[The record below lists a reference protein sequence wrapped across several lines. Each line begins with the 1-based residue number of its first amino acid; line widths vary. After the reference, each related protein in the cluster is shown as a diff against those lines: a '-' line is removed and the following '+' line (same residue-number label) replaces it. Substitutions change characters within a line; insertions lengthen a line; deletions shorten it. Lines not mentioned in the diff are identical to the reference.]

1 MAIIKSFSPFQNLS
15 NFSTFIVD
23 RNPNSDFF
31 RITEF
36 KEAFSGGKNGFLI
49 EGSEFLKETTEVKIE
64 ILDVEG
70 NPVYFEPGKG
80 IPDYYEGLST
90 LVSVHVYP
98 DTPIGIGK
106 ITILGELKEYINEN
120 GTRLPIPDEWK
131 GVYNVKWERTF
142 KINRNI
148 ANEDTVRFYRRPLVS
163 ITELVKPI
171 FSKTIPSVTQS
182 GSLEGIAL
190 QPSLGSNLSTWTA
203 GTIYKLKITD
213 GTNWTSSVDENTIS
227 IPSLGYSPVVRE
239 VLNNK
244 EVLVDVPYSVNN
256 IVQNFSPLP
265 YQTTFEFLEGQTI
278 SESTLTG
285 SFARIQI
292 SNLKTFVGDVA
303 RVKVF
308 RKSRNEVTDFQ
319 FVQESKLESS
329 ELLRDITVSTD
340 TEISYGNFSEFNL
353 STYWVSSS
361 NAHPLSVNVDVL
373 QSSIKTDYNFSAGGV
388 QNLITSESFLISKD
402 VEYTLTFKTL
412 ISGSLN
418 GSEYLKG
425 YLSSSDGYQQTFLTV
440 SGSDI
445 YKTRQIV
452 TQNIIANP
460 ISASNAKLV
469 FEISGSDWYISN
481 VSLKN
486 AQETSFSPD
495 EFILVQDIPRKL
507 PVETFD
513 FRFEFYDINNN
524 YIPVDVT
531 AVGTFDGGND
541 FPTSTKILTINSD
554 RNAFRFVTGSFAN
567 PPFQQIG
574 FSTTRQNIVSDVI
587 YGRSVF
593 DLTGSYISE
602 ADYLSLGGLE
612 YPGRLHTSSSA
623 GFVVQIDEFSGS
635 LDTSTTST
643 FRVGFI
649 VYTASAE
656 GLEDYETIYRLEDGD
671 NAPGIFA
678 SSTANQFIYKATD
691 LTLNPSNQVITFDV
705 RRKNLGTSGEPI
717 IINSGSEFGTAAPL
731 SLLFDDPTTGVATY
745 FLSGSI
751 FNFRSG
757 SATYFFTASDT
768 YDIDYHDTIKIT
780 PIKILDGLSVNLTNE
795 NTSLPALS
803 TGFVSSGSFALTS
816 GSVSVKV
823 GAEDISRQEGLTT
836 NNRFDIISATGVNCT
851 PNDTTP
857 DDATYGITNLTAD
870 SGSLTLLVRYKDGA
884 GDTTDVT
891 KVVTYSKS
899 KRGVPNVEVSVT
911 PTAQSIQSNSRGS
924 GSATPQTL
932 TVTALEGGTN
942 RFTSIGSITTT
953 NGLSVSNTPPSNTVT
968 FTSNASSMTSDSG
981 TVTIPVNFTDSEGV
995 SGTKNVVA
1003 SVSRVRSSAPVVN
1016 ISANPQSQTIV
1027 SSSAAGFGTPSNV
1040 SIIVNEGGSNYT
1052 YNTSGANT
1060 FNITNVTGGT
1070 HSGTNTFITPTTPTN
1085 ISGTNGVVTLSYRN
1099 SEGTSFTGNVIN
1111 FEVGVSGIG
1120 NSGATGASGSA
1131 GANGVVINL
1140 TPPAQTITRSTSA
1153 VYATPATFTVTV
1165 SENGTL
1171 LTHTTNSSLSNNQF
1185 KFSAIT
1191 NGSLTGG
1198 SGTTT
1203 PVITPSTPSTT
1214 AGLTTSFTV
1223 TYKDSKGTESS
1234 AIAQSHVVSVNLDG
1248 NTGPGVV
1255 HTGVW
1260 EVGRA
1265 YQYSDGLSV
1274 GTGRRDTV
1282 LWSTNGSAPYNTY
1295 YATNISHTSTNNNSS
1310 ATGRPDLGGPW
1321 TSLGTQDF
1329 FVAAKIGIFED
1340 SFVQNTLNIGTNN
1353 NGGVS
1358 SANITLAGGSAN
1370 PYISIGQSGTIGS
1383 QGYNING
1390 IFLGQ
1395 DSGTSKLSLK
1405 SSTNSLLWD
1414 GTTLTVNGSGNF
1426 TGTVTGG
1433 TIVGG
1438 TINVPNATSPLFS
1451 VDSSGNVTATSAT
1464 IGGWSVNSSGI
1475 FKTQSGS
1482 TIRLNSADNKIELL
1496 ESTSTR
1502 FEVSTGT
1509 STDPASNPRRTTINN
1524 GGFIVSTDSER
1535 YFRHN
1540 TAGGLPFSGKSLVFN
1555 DSKGGFRVDAL
1566 FFNSPL
1572 TSTDFFKTSAAA
1584 DENDSL
1590 NTTYWLPRTQE
1601 AMIYDRPGSTYS
1613 QGSFPNTNPLVQGGG
1628 ISIGGSTFRIHTG
1641 DSSQFIN
1648 GVQPLRFR
1656 VDENG
1661 FVQVLKDIQCY
1672 GNVIAYY
1679 SDKRL
1684 KNIEGRIQNP
1694 LDKIQKLNGVYYTQ
1708 GEMAESLGYDKD
1720 DTKQVGLIAQEVQE
1734 VLPEIVSIAPIDKD
1748 GNGGSITGENYLTID
1763 YSKVVPL
1770 LVECIKELKQ
1780 EIEELKKNK

>member
-31 RITEF
+31 RVTEF

-80 IPDYYEGLST
+80 TPDYYEGLSS

-120 GTRLPIPDEWK
+120 GTRLPVPDEWK

-148 ANEDTVRFYRRPLVS
+148 SNEDTVRFYRRPLVS

-171 FSKTIPSVTQS
+171 FSKTIPSITQT

-203 GTIYKLKITD
+203 GTIYKLKIID

-256 IVQNFSPLP
+256 IVQNFTSSL
-265 YQTTFEFLEGQTI
+265 YQTTFEFLEGQTV

-319 FVQESKLESS
+319 FVQESKLEAS

-340 TEISYGNFSEFNL
+340 TEISYGNFSQFNL
-353 STYWVSSS
+353 STYWLSSS
-361 NAHPLSVNVDVL
+361 NDHPLSVNVDVL

-388 QNLITSESFLISKD
+388 QHLITSESFVISKD

-425 YLSSSDGYQQTFLTV
+425 YLSSSDGYQQTFLTI

-507 PVETFD
+507 PIETFD

-574 FSTTRQNIVSDVI
+574 FSTTRQNIVSDVV

-593 DLTGSYISE
+593 DITGSYISE
-602 ADYLSLGGLE
+602 AEYLSLGGLE
-612 YPGRLHTSSSA
+612 YPGRLHASSSA

-656 GLEDYETIYRLEDGD
+656 GLEDFETIYRLEDGD

-691 LTLNPSNQVITFDV
+691 LTLNPSSQVITFDV

-745 FLSGSI
+745 FLSGSN

-780 PIKILDGLSVNLTNE
+780 PIKILDGLSVTLTNE
-795 NTSLPALS
+795 NASLPARS
-803 TGFVSSGSFALTS
+803 TGFVQSGSFILTS
-816 GSVSVKV
+816 GSVDVKV
-823 GAEDISRQEGLTT
+823 GNETIIFDDEGDGQG
-836 NNRFDIISATGVNCT
+836 NNTFAIISVSGSTGITVNSSNPT
-851 PNDTTP
+851 INQ
-857 DDATYGITNLTAD
+857 YGITSLNGVD
-870 SGSLTLLVRYKDGA
+870 SGSINVIVRYKDGA
-884 GDTTDVT
+884 GDTTDISKTVS
-891 KVVTYSKS
+891 YSKS
-899 KRGVPNVEVSVT
+899 KAATPNIEVAVS

-932 TVTALEGGTN
+932 TITALEGGTN
-942 RFTSIGSITTT
+942 RFSSLGTPTFT
-953 NGLSVSNTPPSNTVT
+953 NGLNGSNVSNTFVFS
-968 FTSNASSMTSDSG
+968 SNASSMTSDTG

-1003 SVSRVRSSAPVVN
+1003 SVSRVRSSAPVVT
-1016 ISANPQSQTIV
+1016 ISANPQSQTVISGSLV
-1027 SSSAAGFGTPSNV
+1027 GIGTPSTI

-1052 YNTSGANT
+1052 YNTSGPST
-1060 FNITNVTGGT
+1060 FNITNVT
-1070 HSGTNTFITPTTPTN
+1070 SGSHTAPNTFITPTTPN
-1085 ISGTNGVVTLSYRN
+1085 NLNGTNGVVTLSYRN
-1099 SEGTSFTGNVIN
+1099 SEGTQFTGNVIN
-1111 FEVGVSGIG
+1111 FEVGVTGIG
-1120 NSGATGASGSA
+1120 DSGPSGSTGASGSD
-1131 GANGVVINL
+1131 GADGPGIVFRG
-1140 TPPAQTITRSTSA
+1140 PWSA
-1153 VYATPATFTVTV
+1153 
-1165 SENGTL
+1165 S
-1171 LTHTTNSSLSNNQF
+1171 
-1185 KFSAIT
+1185 
-1191 NGSLTGG
+1191 
-1198 SGTTT
+1198 
-1203 PVITPSTPSTT
+1203 
-1214 AGLTTSFTV
+1214 V
-1223 TYKDSKGTESS
+1223 TYFDTDD
-1234 AIAQSHVVSVNLDG
+1234 VP
-1248 NTGPGVV
+1248 T
-1255 HTGVW
+1255 
-1260 EVGRA
+1260 
-1265 YQYSDGLSV
+1265 
-1274 GTGRRDTV
+1274 RRDAV
-1282 LWSTNGSAPYNTY
+1282 LYSGTY
-1295 YATNISHTSTNNNSS
+1295 YATLPNATTNLNK
-1310 ATGRPDLGGPW
+1310 RPDLNTGTFW
-1321 TSLGTQDF
+1321 ESLGTDSF
-1329 FVAAKIGIFED
+1329 FVAAEIAIFRE
-1340 SFVQNTLNIGTNN
+1340 SFVQNTINVGTNTSGN
-1353 NGGVS
+1353 
-1358 SANITLAGGSAN
+1358 ANITIAGGTTS
-1370 PYISIGQSGTIGS
+1370 PYISIGQSTKAYGNNGVFIGS
-1383 QGYNING
+1383 NG
-1390 IFLGQ
+1390 TSGIMSLVGSGGGLFWDGSNLVVSG
-1395 DSGTSKLSLK
+1395 SGT
-1405 SSTNSLLWD
+1405 
-1414 GTTLTVNGSGNF
+1414 F
-1426 TGTVTGG
+1426 TGTVQGG
-1433 TIVGG
+1433 AIVGG
-1438 TINVPNATSPLFS
+1438 TINVPNASSPLFS
-1451 VDSSGNVTATSAT
+1451 VDSAGNVTATSAT
-1464 IGGWSVNSSGI
+1464 IGGWSVNSTGI

-1482 TIRLNSADNKIELL
+1482 TIRLNSSANKIELL
-1496 ESTSTR
+1496 EGSNTRFQVSTS
-1502 FEVSTGT
+1502 GT
-1509 STDPASNPRRTTINN
+1509 TDPGVDSSLYRTTTINN
-1524 GGFIVSTDSER
+1524 NGFVVSTDNER
-1535 YFRHN
+1535 FFRHN
-1540 TAGGLPFSGKSLVFN
+1540 TAGGMPIALAGKSIVFN
-1555 DSKGGFRVDAL
+1555 DSKGGFRTDGL
-1566 FFNSPL
+1566 FFNTPL
-1572 TSTDFFKTSAAA
+1572 QSTDFFKFPTGST

-1590 NTTYWLPRTQE
+1590 QSSQWLPRTQE
-1601 AMIYDRPGSTYS
+1601 AMIYDRPGISYS
-1613 QGSFPNTNPLVQGGG
+1613 NGSLSENQGVLKDGGG
-1628 ISIGGSTFRIHTG
+1628 ITIGTSTFRVHTG
-1641 DSSQFIN
+1641 TPVNDATYSSVIR
-1648 GVQPLRFR
+1648 PLRFR
-1656 VDENG
+1656 IDTDGN
-1661 FVQVLKDIQCY
+1661 VQVLKEIQCY

-1684 KNIEGRIQNP
+1684 KNIIGKIENP

-1708 GEMAESLGYDKD
+1708 SEVAERFGYEKNDN
-1720 DTKQVGLIAQEVQE
+1720 KQVGLIAQEVKE
-1734 VLPEIVSIAPIDKD
+1734 ILPEVVSIAPFDKD
-1748 GNGGSITGENYLTID
+1748 GKGGSVTGEDYLTID

-1770 LVECIKELKQ
+1770 LVECIKELKL

>member
-1 MAIIKSFSPFQNLS
+1 M
-15 NFSTFIVD
+15 
-23 RNPNSDFF
+23 
-31 RITEF
+31 
-36 KEAFSGGKNGFLI
+36 
-49 EGSEFLKETTEVKIE
+49 
-64 ILDVEG
+64 
-70 NPVYFEPGKG
+70 
-80 IPDYYEGLST
+80 
-90 LVSVHVYP
+90 
-98 DTPIGIGK
+98 
-106 ITILGELKEYINEN
+106 
-120 GTRLPIPDEWK
+120 
-131 GVYNVKWERTF
+131 
-142 KINRNI
+142 
-148 ANEDTVRFYRRPLVS
+148 
-163 ITELVKPI
+163 
-171 FSKTIPSVTQS
+171 
-182 GSLEGIAL
+182 
-190 QPSLGSNLSTWTA
+190 
-203 GTIYKLKITD
+203 
-213 GTNWTSSVDENTIS
+213 
-227 IPSLGYSPVVRE
+227 
-239 VLNNK
+239 
-244 EVLVDVPYSVNN
+244 
-256 IVQNFSPLP
+256 
-265 YQTTFEFLEGQTI
+265 
-278 SESTLTG
+278 
-285 SFARIQI
+285 
-292 SNLKTFVGDVA
+292 
-303 RVKVF
+303 
-308 RKSRNEVTDFQ
+308 
-319 FVQESKLESS
+319 
-329 ELLRDITVSTD
+329 
-340 TEISYGNFSEFNL
+340 
-353 STYWVSSS
+353 
-361 NAHPLSVNVDVL
+361 
-373 QSSIKTDYNFSAGGV
+373 
-388 QNLITSESFLISKD
+388 
-402 VEYTLTFKTL
+402 
-412 ISGSLN
+412 
-418 GSEYLKG
+418 
-425 YLSSSDGYQQTFLTV
+425 
-440 SGSDI
+440 
-445 YKTRQIV
+445 
-452 TQNIIANP
+452 
-460 ISASNAKLV
+460 V

-495 EFILVQDIPRKL
+495 EFILIQEIPRKL
-507 PVETFD
+507 ASETFD

-574 FSTTRQNIVSDVI
+574 FTTTRQNIVSDIV
-587 YGRSVF
+587 YGRSVY

-635 LDTSTTST
+635 LDTGTSGI

-656 GLEDYETIYRLEDGD
+656 GLEDFETIYRLEDGD

-717 IINSGSEFGTAAPL
+717 TINSGSQFGTAAPL

-745 FLSGSI
+745 FLSGST

-795 NTSLPALS
+795 NATLPAFS

-823 GAEDISRQEGLTT
+823 GGEDIVRQEGLTL

-857 DDATYGITNLTAD
+857 DDATYGITTLTAD

-924 GSATPQTL
+924 GSATPQSL
-932 TVTALEGGTN
+932 TVIALEGGTS
-942 RFTSIGSITTT
+942 RFTSIGTPIYT
-953 NGLSVSNTPPSNTVT
+953 NGLTGTVSTNTIT

-981 TVTIPVNFTDSEGV
+981 TITIPVNFTDSENV
-995 SGTKNVVA
+995 SGTKNIVA

-1016 ISANPQSQTIV
+1016 ISANPQSQTVTSGSLVGI
-1027 SSSAAGFGTPSNV
+1027 GTSSNV

-1060 FNITNVTGGT
+1060 FNITNVTN
-1070 HSGTNTFITPTTPTN
+1070 GTNNNNGTITPNTPTS
-1085 ISGTNGVVTLSYRN
+1085 ISGTSGVITISYRN
-1099 SEGTSFTGNVIN
+1099 SEGTSFTGRTID
-1111 FEVGVSGIG
+1111 FEVGVAGIG
-1120 NSGATGASGSA
+1120 SSGANGANGANGAA

-1140 TPPAQTITRSTSA
+1140 TPPAQTITRSTSS
-1153 VYATPATFTVTV
+1153 VYATPATFNVTV

-1191 NGSLTGG
+1191 NGSLVGG

-1203 PVITPSTPSTT
+1203 PSIRPSTPSTT

-1234 AIAQSHVVSVNLDG
+1234 AIGQSHVVSVNLDG

-1260 EVGRA
+1260 AAGRA

-1282 LWSTNGSAPYNTY
+1282 LWSSNGSAPYNTY
-1295 YATNISHTSTNNNSS
+1295 YATNISHTSTNNSS
-1310 ATGRPDLGGPW
+1310 TSTGRPDLGGPW

-1426 TGTVTGG
+1426 TGQVTGG

-1451 VDSSGNVTATSAT
+1451 VDSLGRLTATEAT

-1475 FKTQSGS
+1475 FKAQSGS
-1482 TIRLNSADNKIELL
+1482 TIRLNSSATKIELF
-1496 ESTSTR
+1496 EGTSDTR
-1502 FEVSTGT
+1502 FEVSIGT
-1509 STDPASNPRRTTINN
+1509 INDPRTEAVPLRSTIINN
-1524 GGFIVSTDSER
+1524 GGFVVNRDSER

-1540 TAGGLPFSGKSLVFN
+1540 TIGGAPFTGKSRVFN
-1555 DSKGGFRVDAL
+1555 DSKGGMRVDGL
-1566 FFNSPL
+1566 FFHTPYQSR
-1572 TSTDFFKTSAAA
+1572 TFYTGTDNGATTN
-1584 DENDSL
+1584 ESL
-1590 NTTYWLPRTQE
+1590 DPTQWLPKTQE
-1601 AMIYDRPGSTYS
+1601 AMIYDRPGEAPGAITYTD
-1613 QGSFPNTNPLVQGGG
+1613 GSNIYNRSNLRSGGG
-1628 ISIGGSTFRIHTG
+1628 LSMGGATFRLHTG
-1641 DSSQFIN
+1641 SPEFDSNYGIN
-1648 GVQPLRFR
+1648 TLPLRIR
-1656 VDENG
+1656 VDETG
-1661 FVQVLKDIQCY
+1661 VVQVLKDIQCY

-1708 GEMAESLGYDKD
+1708 GDLAESFGYEKN

-1748 GNGGSITGENYLTID
+1748 GNGGSKTGENYLTID

-1770 LVECIKELKQ
+1770 LVECIKELKS
-1780 EIEELKKNK
+1780 EIEELKKNR